1 MTTAAHSTA
10 ENLPITIRYLPLVF
24 WFVPTFG
31 FINKNLLKF
40 DLYYFF
46 YHKWHFDN
54 VYNSINNRVLVWYYR
69 CTFLFLD
76 KGLFEYVGPRGASA
90 LFFLSSLIRR
100 VQTGRVYDY
109 AGFMLT
115 FCYTFLVFVYFQIP
129 KVKCDD
135 VVLADLNFSL
145 SVEW

>member
-1 MTTAAHSTA
+1 M
-10 ENLPITIRYLPLVF
+10 
-24 WFVPTFG
+24 
-31 FINKNLLKF
+31 
-40 DLYYFF
+40 
-46 YHKWHFDN
+46 
-54 VYNSINNRVLVWYYR
+54 
-69 CTFLFLD
+69 
-76 KGLFEYVGPRGASA
+76 GPRGASA

-145 SVEW
+145 SVE